1 MTDPTNTIATAE
13 QAQVLA
19 HAMLRLAPD
28 PSEGLWQTISEP
40 MLTVL
45 LHTASPAGRGGGLPW
60 VDTAVN
66 ALATTDSGDAAGAV
80 GISDAAARS
89 CLSRLNEFSGRQRDS
104 IIVTLRQAVTPWAA
118 APA

>member
-1 MTDPTNTIATAE
+1 MTDPTNTITTTE

-28 PSEGLWQTISEP
+28 PSDEVWQTISEP

-60 VDTAVN
+60 VDAAVN

-89 CLSRLNEFSGRQRDS
+89 CLSGLDRLAGPQRKS
-104 IIVTLRQAVTPWAA
+104 VIVTLRQAVTPWTA
-118 APA
+118 APT

>member
-1 MTDPTNTIATAE
+1 MTDPTNTITTNE

-28 PSEGLWQTISEP
+28 PSDEVWQTISEP

-60 VDTAVN
+60 VDAAVN
-66 ALATTDSGDAAGAV
+66 ALATDSGDAAGAV

-104 IIVTLRQAVTPWAA
+104 IIVTLRQAVTPWTA